1 MKRPLAIFALVVAA
15 TAPFFGAV
23 ACSKVAPEPGGA
35 SSASPS
41 APASSSADLST
52 SNALASAANI
62 DGGNLIPLPPVVA
75 HSGKLERDPQ
85 TGHLKPSTPAPSDD
99 PTLVPPKPQRDAD
112 FDLDLDD
119 PSRDYVMRYVRATKR
134 YGDKT
139 DCVSFGKSY
148 EKAGRRAVE
157 VRDDPK
163 SSCGGTS
170 DALKDTFLVDVGAD
184 RMKLDDKKA
193 TPLAKWPDGSDP
205 DSKPGPVASLDDFKT
220 FKSPLADEL
229 SKMKLTVIRIQMYGR
244 GTYPLVTLAG
254 WRDPLPANGK
264 PDDLK
269 SVTAKL
275 CTANGNRPFSFLGG
289 VNRSTTLRV
298 RCPSGDARWDKF

>member
-1 MKRPLAIFALVVAA
+1 MHRPLAISALVVMAA
-15 TAPFFGAV
+15 APFFGAA
-23 ACSKVAPEPGGA
+23 ACSKVEPEPSSATASASA
-35 SSASPS
+35 SSVSPS
-41 APASSSADLST
+41 VAVGS
-52 SNALASAANI
+52 ALASAAS
-62 DGGNLIPLPPVVA
+62 DGGGLAPFPPVLA

-99 PTLVPPKPQRDAD
+99 PSQIPPKPQREPD

-119 PSRDYVMRYVRATKR
+119 PSRDYVTRYVQATKR
-134 YGDKT
+134 YGDKS
-139 DCVSFGKSY
+139 DCVAYGKSF

-163 SSCGGTS
+163 SRCGGAS

-184 RMKLDDKKA
+184 RMKLDDPKGHA
-193 TPLAKWPDGSDP
+193 PLAKWPDGSEP
-205 DSKPGPVASLDDFKT
+205 DSKPGAVTSFDDLKA

-229 SKMKLTVIRIQMYGR
+229 NKMKLTVVRLQMYGR
-244 GTYPLVTLAG
+244 GSYPVVTLAG
-254 WRDPLPANGK
+254 WRDPIGANAK

-269 SVTAKL
+269 PVMATL
-275 CTANGNRPFSFLGG
+275 CQANGNRPFSVFGG

-298 RCPSGDARWDKF
+298 RCPSGDARWDKL